1 LYQTIYLK
9 GNINPLD
16 AIESQDETH
25 SSDSSDEESGKFD
38 HIIYRYVFF
47 FS

>member
-1 LYQTIYLK
+1 LYETDYLK

-16 AIESQDETH
+16 AIESQDDAH

-38 HIIYRYVFF
+38 HTFY
-47 FS
+47 